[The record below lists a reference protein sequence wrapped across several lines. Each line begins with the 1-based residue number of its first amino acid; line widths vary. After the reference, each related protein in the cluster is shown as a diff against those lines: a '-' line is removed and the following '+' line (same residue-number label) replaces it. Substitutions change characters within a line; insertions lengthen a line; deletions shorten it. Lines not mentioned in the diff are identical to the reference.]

1 MYKECLPVKRP
12 FPAQLLDK
20 THTQVMGIFNATP
33 DSFYDGGRYPD
44 EADILPRIRQ
54 MVEEGADIVDIG
66 AESSR
71 PDAYPITEE
80 EELRRAIPAWEAALT
95 TGIPVS
101 VDTYKAAVAR
111 RALQLG
117 AVMIND
123 ISALRHDPDMGGVLA
138 EFGCVCVLM
147 HMQGTP
153 KTMQVSPVYRNV
165 VTDIYDF
172 FARRIEAA
180 LHSGIAGDRIW
191 IDPGF
196 GFGKT
201 VEHNLKLLRRL
212 DEFQRLGFPILMGTS
227 NKSMIGAV
235 LGTPPDDR
243 LEGTAA
249 TVAIGIARG
258 VHCVRVHD
266 VKAMARVARMC
277 DAILGKGNSGDA
289 RPDVP

>member
-1 MYKECLPVKRP
+1 MKPLC
-12 FPAQLLDK
+12 
-20 THTQVMGIFNATP
+20 I
-33 DSFYDGGRYPD
+33 
-44 EADILPRIRQ
+44 
-54 MVEEGADIVDIG
+54 
-66 AESSR
+66 
-71 PDAYPITEE
+71 
-80 EELRRAIPAWEAALT
+80 
-95 TGIPVS
+95 
-101 VDTYKAAVAR
+101 
-111 RALQLG
+111 
-117 AVMIND
+117 
-123 ISALRHDPDMGGVLA
+123 
-138 EFGCVCVLM
+138 
-147 HMQGTP
+147 
-153 KTMQVSPVYRNV
+153 QVSPETAYGL
-165 VTDIYDF
+165 I
-172 FARRIEAA
+172 
-180 LHSGIAGDRIW
+180 
-191 IDPGF
+191 GF